1 MVWCLCILLLAPLTQ
16 GLDLSEVLQKHV
28 TEVEY
33 EEFSRVDCLPS
44 SIFTNHGMP
53 HHLQCNFHHRG
64 EEVKLDLIRNSPHRY
79 QVPVYSLTDQKVEQE
94 TRHDL
99 EAKKDPTDFYQNQD
113 GTASFKVSKVKT
125 NSGEHYTLT
134 GYTFREMSHV
144 ILHPLPGREDH
155 RIAIPRNL
163 HYKSNLKYDIT
174 DKRFASS
181 HETYRR
187 AAPQG
192 SATLPLQTAEILVVV
207 DYKFYSSLVANE
219 TDFTHGT
226 TSGVSSF
233 LSEYIALLFD
243 TTNIPYRNLVSGGI
257 HLVLKPVG
265 IVVAKQKTASPWTET
280 SLLNSTEFQDI
291 ANASVVLDKFHDYVV
306 HHKALPPHDH
316 AMLLTGYKMKDST
329 IGKNNYTDILG
340 IASLSA
346 MCGRRSQSVVSSQ
359 FDFTPAF
366 TIAHEL
372 GHSFGCEHD
381 GENNTCPEDGHV
393 MNSTSARN
401 TSNIWQF
408 SSCSESYIKTLL
420 HKLDRTHKNCLLTQE
435 NHAVDPSLTV
445 HEHELYGQIY
455 SADQQCQIYLGHDSF
470 MERDDFNFTGA
481 YQTAFCLQ
489 MVCYDPVNH
498 EEFNRYA
505 VPGDGTTC
513 GHQKWCMAGAC
524 IHQPTLTHSSD
535 SCPQGEVPD
544 KWLRLYYYE
553 DSPELHSFH
562 FTSSCKAYIQARPEQ
577 CYIPEIRYSCCQS
590 CSNVP
595 EYTNGVLPESVY
607 NAVLPEDAQ
616 CKQTLGSSSYYC
628 GRKVYGDNETDIFCT
643 QLRCYLPIDDLCHYL
658 VPQDGTRCSYN
669 KWCVNGACVDDPRA
683 LLPTDYSH
691 VPSPQQQ
698 CQDSYGAHGKFCG
711 RTDTYSTNYHEICKS
726 LYCIIPEQKL
736 CHSIMAL
743 DGTPCGTKMV
753 CQGGECVHS
762 DHGLDLPDDCL
773 FVDKST
779 WCPANILGRDTAYK
793 CTFGNNKNVCCYTC
807 QKYANMSMPAD
818 CRYGDELSYTRY
830 HLSCDQL
837 VAPSP
842 QQCYEPSVRERCCQS
857 CYNVASSLP
866 GKSRPPSLD
875 EQCHVLFGS
884 SSSFCKRV
892 DDYATSFE
900 PLCGTMY
907 CADASGKTCH
917 GVIAAD
923 RTPCG
928 PKKWCLNAT
937 CVHDDNAPNIPNSC
951 VAGDLQSWCS
961 TKKADGSYKNSYV
974 CYTSQKDE
982 CCDMC
987 NRVHAPH
994 NKGCEY
1000 GDHTSSCER
1009 SKCSTYDDH
1018 SRNVLCCKTC
1028 A

>member
-1 MVWCLCILLLAPLTQ
+1 MVWYLCLLLLAPLTQ

-33 EEFSRVDCLPS
+33 EEFSKVDCLPS

-53 HHLQCNFHHRG
+53 QHLKCSFHHRG
-64 EEVKLDLIRNSPHRY
+64 EEIKLNLIRNSPHRY
-79 QVPVYSLTDQKVEQE
+79 QVPVYSFTDQKVEQE
-94 TRHDL
+94 TRDDL
-99 EAKKDPTDFYQNQD
+99 GDKQKEPTDFYQNQD
-113 GTASFKVSKVKT
+113 GTASFKVSKVTT

-163 HYKSNLKYDIT
+163 HYKSNLKYDTT
-174 DKRFASS
+174 DKRFATPQ
-181 HETYRR
+181 EMYRR

-192 SATLPLQTAEILVVV
+192 STTLPLQTAEILVVV
-207 DYKFYSSLVANE
+207 DYKFYSRLVANE

-226 TSGVSSF
+226 TSGVSAF

-243 TTNIPYRNLVSGGI
+243 TTNIPYRSLVSSGI

-280 SLLNSTEFQDI
+280 SLLNSTEFPDI
-291 ANASVVLDKFHDYVV
+291 ANASVTLDKFHDYVV
-306 HHKALPPHDH
+306 HHKALPAHDH

-329 IGKNNYTDILG
+329 IGKNNYTNILG

-408 SSCSESYIKTLL
+408 SSCSVSYMKTLL
-420 HKLDRTHKNCLLTQE
+420 HKLDRTNKNCLLTQE
-435 NHAVDPSLTV
+435 NHAVDQSLTV
-445 HEHELYGQIY
+445 HEHELYGQIF

-544 KWLRLYYYE
+544 KWLRIDYYD
-553 DSPELHSFH
+553 DSPELHSFN

-577 CYIPEIRYSCCQS
+577 CYIPEIKYSCCQS

-595 EYTNGVLPESVY
+595 QYTNGVLPESVY

-628 GRKVYGDNETDIFCT
+628 GRKVYGDHETDLFCT
-643 QLRCYLPIDDLCHYL
+643 QLRCYLPRDELCYHL

-691 VPSPQQQ
+691 VPGPQQQ
-698 CQDSYGAHGKFCG
+698 CQDSYGADAKFCG

-762 DHGLDLPDDCL
+762 VHGLDLPDDCL

-779 WCPANILGRDTAYK
+779 WCPANILGRDTAFK
-793 CTFGNNKNVCCYTC
+793 CTFGNNENVCCYTC

-830 HLSCDQL
+830 HLTCDQL
-837 VAPSP
+837 VTPSP
-842 QQCYEPSVRERCCQS
+842 QQCYESSVRERCCQS

-866 GKSRPPSLD
+866 GTSTPPSLD
-875 EQCHVLFGS
+875 EQCRVLFGS

-937 CVHDDNAPNIPNSC
+937 CVHDDKAPNIPNSC
-951 VAGDLQSWCS
+951 VAGDVQSWCS
-961 TKKADGSYKNSYV
+961 TKKADGSYKYTYV

-987 NRVHAPH
+987 NRVHAPN
-994 NKGCEY
+994 NKGN
-1000 GDHTSSCER
+1000 HPLHPVTSAEWS
-1009 SKCSTYDDH
+1009 
-1018 SRNVLCCKTC
+1018 VF
-1028 A
+1028 